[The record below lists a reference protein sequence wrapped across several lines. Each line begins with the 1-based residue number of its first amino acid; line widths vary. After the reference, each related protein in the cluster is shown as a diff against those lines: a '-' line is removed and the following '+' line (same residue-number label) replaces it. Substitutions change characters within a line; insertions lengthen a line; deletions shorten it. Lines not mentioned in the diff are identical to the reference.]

1 MCGIIGF
8 IGVGSRSILEECTDL
23 LQHRGPDDRGVEWFD
38 EWNSGFGHRRLSI
51 IDLSSRG
58 HQPMSSD
65 DGRYWITY
73 NGEVYNYRQ
82 IREELLGLENSLSE
96 NGKSRNGELENG
108 RLENGELENGGMENG
123 GMENGGME
131 NGGLENGGLENGEL
145 ENGGLENGGLENGGK
160 DSSKFI
166 FKSGSDTEVVLN
178 AYIAWGEKCL
188 DKFNG
193 MFAFAVFDTVTG
205 EVFVARD
212 RLGIKPVYFAEVEG
226 GLVFASEAKAIL
238 KSGLTEVRPDFYAL
252 ESPMHYQVAPLTG
265 FDGIYK
271 LEAAHYFKYKLKRIP
286 PSGKN
291 NEADFQADA
300 ALSGEGDSAS
310 SIQTGEGDSQQ
321 YRTGAEIVTDSYVK
335 SAQSSKPRLS
345 GALEIFRWW
354 KLNVTENNA
363 KSERELIDELD
374 ALLNDA
380 VKLQMVSDVP
390 VGIFLSG
397 GLDSSLIAALMRKHY
412 KGTINAFTIKFSK
425 DDQKFEKLEDDSVWA
440 KQVADILE
448 FNYEEMIVRP
458 ETEKLLPLMVYH
470 LDEPIADPAAIN
482 TYLISKFARQNNIY
496 VLLNGMG
503 GDEVFSGYRK
513 HLACLK
519 ADVYTKY
526 VPAFARKAI
535 ESFFRKRKVADSRKG
550 YKFARWVK
558 RFLSFASYGRFER
571 FLLSDIGLNIND
583 YNEVFV
589 KSGGYRNSFY
599 YLKEKKIYDEID
611 ASYLTKMCYN
621 DTNTFMISHN
631 LVYSDKASM
640 MASVETR
647 PPLIDHRIV
656 EFMFSL
662 PPKYR
667 INGNRQKYLLKKVAE
682 RYLPKRVVDR
692 PKAPFGSPLRSWIK
706 GALSNDID
714 RMLSIENLKKKG
726 FLNAEKIRDIVLRD
740 RSGKEDLAHVIYRFF
755 VMMTWWDTFFSDF
768 FK

>member
-51 IDLSSRG
+51 IDLSSAG
-58 HQPMSSD
+58 HQPMSTD

-73 NGEVYNYRQ
+73 NGEVYNYKQ
-82 IREELLGLENSLSE
+82 IREELRGLKNSISE
-96 NGKSRNGELENG
+96 NEKSR
-108 RLENGELENGGMENG
+108 
-123 GMENGGME
+123 
-131 NGGLENGGLENGEL
+131 NGGLENGKSIDDIHA
-145 ENGGLENGGLENGGK
+145 GK
-160 DSSKFI
+160 NSPKFV
-166 FKSGSDTEVVLN
+166 FKSRSDTEVVLN
-178 AYIAWGEKCL
+178 AYIAWGEKAL
-188 DKFNG
+188 DKLNG
-193 MFAFAVFDTVTG
+193 MFAFAVFDTLTG
-205 EVFVARD
+205 EVFIARD
-212 RLGIKPVYFAEVEG
+212 RLGIKPVYFADVEG

-238 KSGLTEVRPDFYAL
+238 KSGLAEVKPDFYAL

-271 LEAAHYFKYKLKRIP
+271 LEAAHYLKYKLNRISRP
-286 PSGKN
+286 GKDSEADYQTDETLSGK
-291 NEADFQADA
+291 
-300 ALSGEGDSAS
+300 GESAKS
-310 SIQTGEGDSQQ
+310 TNTGEVVPLHSDS
-321 YRTGAEIVTDSYVK
+321 RPEIVTDTYVSDK
-335 SAQSSKPRLS
+335 RSPKPKAS

-354 KLNVTENNA
+354 KLSVTENNA
-363 KSERELIDELD
+363 KSEKELIDELD

-425 DDQKFEKLEDDSVWA
+425 EDQKFEKIEDDSVWA
-440 KQVADILE
+440 KQVADLLE
-448 FNYEEMIVRP
+448 FNYEEMIVKP
-458 ETEKLLPLMVYH
+458 ETEKLLPRMVYH

-503 GDEVFSGYRK
+503 GDEVFAGYRK

-526 VPAFARKAI
+526 IPAFARKAT

-550 YKFARWVK
+550 YKFARWIK
-558 RFLSFASYGRFER
+558 RFLSFASYDRFER

-583 YNEVFV
+583 YNEVFMES
-589 KSGGYRNSFY
+589 KGYKNSFY
-599 YLKEKKIYDEID
+599 YFKEKKLYDEID

-647 PPLIDHRIV
+647 PPLIDHRVV

-667 INGNRQKYLLKKVAE
+667 IKGNRQKYLLKKVAE
-682 RYLPKRVVDR
+682 RYLPKKVVNR

-706 GALSNDID
+706 GALAKDID
-714 RMLSIENLKKKG
+714 RMLSLENLKRNG

-755 VMMTWWDTFFSDF
+755 VMMTWWDTFFN
-768 FK
+768 

>member
-8 IGVGSRSILEECTDL
+8 IGVGSKSLLEECTDL

-51 IDLSSRG
+51 IDLSSAG
-58 HQPMSSD
+58 HQPMSTD
-65 DGRYWITY
+65 DGRFRITY
-73 NGEVYNYRQ
+73 NGEVYNYKQ
-82 IREELLGLENSLSE
+82 IR
-96 NGKSRNGELENG
+96 RELELIKCSNG
-108 RLENGELENGGMENG
+108 SDAPLF
-123 GMENGGME
+123 
-131 NGGLENGGLENGEL
+131 
-145 ENGGLENGGLENGGK
+145 
-160 DSSKFI
+160 S
-166 FKSGSDTEVVLN
+166 FKSGSDTEVVLY
-178 AYIAWGEKCL
+178 AYAAWGEKCL

-193 MFAFAVFDTVTG
+193 MFAFAVFDTLTG
-205 EVFVARD
+205 EVFIARD
-212 RLGIKPVYFAEVEG
+212 RLGIKPVYFAEVDG

-238 KSGLTEVRPDFYAL
+238 KSGLAEVKPDFYAL
-252 ESPMHYQVAPLTG
+252 ESPMHYQVSPLTG

-271 LEAAHYFKYKLKRIP
+271 LEAAHYLKYKLKRNLRKGN
-286 PSGKN
+286 S
-291 NEADFQADA
+291 NEADCRIDDALPGNRGSAGSTETAEDVQAIH
-300 ALSGEGDSAS
+300 SA
-310 SIQTGEGDSQQ
+310 
-321 YRTGAEIVTDSYVK
+321 RPEIVTDSYRQSVK
-335 SAQSSKPRLS
+335 PKAS

-354 KLNVTENNA
+354 KLNVTENSG
-363 KSERELIDELD
+363 KSEKELIDELD
-374 ALLNDA
+374 FLLNDA

-425 DDQKFEKLEDDSVWA
+425 EDQKFEKLEDDSVWA
-440 KQVADILE
+440 KKVADLLD
-448 FNYEEMIVRP
+448 FNYEEMIVKP
-458 ETEKLLPLMVYH
+458 DTEKLLPLMVYH

-503 GDEVFSGYRK
+503 GDEVFAGYRK

-519 ADVYTKY
+519 AEVYTRY
-526 VPAFARKAI
+526 FPAFVRKAF
-535 ESFFRKRKVADSRKG
+535 ESFYRKRKVADSRKG
-550 YKFARWVK
+550 YKFARWIK
-558 RFLSFASYGRFER
+558 RFLSFASYDRFER

-583 YNEVFV
+583 YGEVFPN
-589 KSGGYRNSFY
+589 SAGYRNSFY
-599 YLKEKKIYDEID
+599 YLKEKKLYDEID

-631 LVYSDKASM
+631 LIYSDKASM

-682 RYLPKRVVDR
+682 RYLPKKIVNR

-706 GALSNDID
+706 GALSKDID
-714 RMLSIENLKKKG
+714 RMLSIENLKAKG

-740 RSGKEDLAHVIYRFF
+740 RSGREDLAHVIYRFF
-755 VMMTWWDTFFSDF
+755 VMMTWWDTFF
-768 FK
+768 

>member
-23 LQHRGPDDRGVEWFD
+23 LQHRGPDDRGVEWF
-38 EWNSGFGHRRLSI
+38 EGWNSGFGHRRLSI
-51 IDLSSRG
+51 IDLSSAG
-58 HQPMSSD
+58 HQPMSTD

-73 NGEVYNYRQ
+73 NGEVYNYKQ
-82 IREELLGLENSLSE
+82 IREEL
-96 NGKSRNGELENG
+96 ELLKRSN
-108 RLENGELENGGMENG
+108 GMETPLFN
-123 GMENGGME
+123 
-131 NGGLENGGLENGEL
+131 
-145 ENGGLENGGLENGGK
+145 
-160 DSSKFI
+160 

-178 AYIAWGEKCL
+178 AYAAWGEKCL

-193 MFAFAVFDTVTG
+193 MFAFAIFDTLTG
-205 EVFVARD
+205 EVFIARD

-238 KSGLTEVRPDFYAL
+238 KSGLAEVKPDFYAL
-252 ESPMHYQVAPLTG
+252 ESPMHYQVSPLTG

-271 LEAAHYFKYKLKRIP
+271 LEAAHYLKYKLNRISQP
-286 PSGKN
+286 VKDSEADYQTDETLSGK
-291 NEADFQADA
+291 
-300 ALSGEGDSAS
+300 GESAS
-310 SIQTGEGDSQQ
+310 STNTGEVVPRQSES
-321 YRTGAEIVTDSYVK
+321 RPEIVTDSYV
-335 SAQSSKPRLS
+335 SDRQSLKPKAS
-345 GALEIFRWW
+345 GALEIFKWW
-354 KLNVTENNA
+354 KLSVTENNA

-380 VKLQMVSDVP
+380 IKLQMVSDVP

-425 DDQKFEKLEDDSVWA
+425 EDQKFEKLEDDSVWA
-440 KQVADILE
+440 KQVADLLE
-448 FNYEEMIVRP
+448 FNYEEMIVKP
-458 ETEKLLPLMVYH
+458 ETEKLLPRMVYH

-503 GDEVFSGYRK
+503 GDEVFAGYRK

-535 ESFFRKRKVADSRKG
+535 ESFFRKRRVADSRKG
-550 YKFARWVK
+550 YKFARWIK
-558 RFLSFASYGRFER
+558 RFLSFASYDRFER

-589 KSGGYRNSFY
+589 ESKGYRNSFY
-599 YLKEKKIYDEID
+599 YLKEKRLFEEID
-611 ASYLTKMCYN
+611 VSYLTKMCYN

-667 INGNRQKYLLKKVAE
+667 IKGNRQKYLLKKVAE
-682 RYLPKRVVDR
+682 RYLPKKIVNR

-706 GALSNDID
+706 GALSKDID
-714 RMLSIENLKKKG
+714 RMLSLENLKRKG
-726 FLNAEKIRDIVLRD
+726 FPNAEKIRDIVLRD

-755 VMMTWWDTFFSDF
+755 VMMTWWDTFFN
-768 FK
+768 